1 MRVVLRIGFMAST
14 MNVIIFEFKKG
25 KRRYSVKLW
34 RSFTDLFN
42 FLPVAALIDER
53 ILCMHGGLSPDLH
66 LIGDIEKLPRPTEI
80 PDSGK
85 FGLINLKNHFL
96 IKLQK

>member
-1 MRVVLRIGFMAST
+1 
-14 MNVIIFEFKKG
+14 MNVIFFQFKKG

-34 RSFTDLFN
+34 KSFTDLFN

-53 ILCMHGGLSPDLH
+53 ILCMHGGLSPDLN

-80 PDSGK
+80 PDSGEIN
-85 FGLINLKNHFL
+85 LINLQF
-96 IKLQK
+96 I

>member
-1 MRVVLRIGFMAST
+1 

-66 LIGDIEKLPRPTEI
+66 SIGDIEKLPRPTEI

-85 FGLINLKNHFL
+85 LSLYKHSK
-96 IKLQK
+96 IK

>member
-1 MRVVLRIGFMAST
+1 MRAVSLIGFTAFT

-34 RSFTDLFN
+34 RAFTDLFN

-85 FGLINLKNHFL
+85 HKI
-96 IKLQK
+96 IKFNFRMFKFMLW